1 MKLSGHSGGK
11 RKASRPKSGTE
22 TRLRVSEK
30 VLNQKKG
37 GKRMFTFLLAILVAK
52 YGETAFGDK
61 STATKVG
68 TIAGAIADAGIVA
81 WIVIRYS

>member
-1 MKLSGHSGGK
+1 
-11 RKASRPKSGTE
+11 
-22 TRLRVSEK
+22 
-30 VLNQKKG
+30 
-37 GKRMFTFLLAILVAK
+37 MFTFLLAILVAK